1 MNKRINLVLILAVA
15 MTSAFAQI
23 NLKTGLK
30 SENMDLTQNPG
41 ENFYEYAN
49 GGWVKAHPLSPEYA
63 RFGTFN
69 ELDELNRKRIKEL
82 IQELALERHEKGSI
96 GQKIADLF
104 NLAMDSARRN
114 REGNTPVMK
123 EYKNILAIS
132 SREAW
137 LVNAALLGRQGVGNF
152 IGVYVGADDKN
163 SSQNI
168 VNIFQSGLTLG
179 QKDYYLEND
188 SATQKI
194 REAYKKYIVTLFK
207 LMGESCDVAQA
218 NMETVLRVETAVA
231 KISRSRTELRDP
243 QKNYNKMTYV
253 ELLQKYPAIDWNLFF
268 RTLGYPAFN
277 EVIVGQPEFI
287 EGVSKLFRETSLD
300 DLKTYMAFQ
309 LLTDASGLLSDDFRN
324 ANFDFFGRVM
334 SGKEEDTP
342 LWKRS
347 VSTVNSVLGEA
358 VGKMYTEKYFPAAA
372 KERMTQLV
380 KNLQVALGERIDAQ
394 KWMSKETKQRAHEKL
409 STFYVK
415 IGYPNKWKN
424 YDKLDIDPSLSY
436 YDNLQRASIFA
447 MEDMIQKKVNKP
459 VDRDEWYMTPQ
470 TVNAY
475 YNPTTNEICFP
486 AGILQY
492 PFFDMEADDA
502 FNYGAIGVVI
512 GHEMTHGFDDNGRQ
526 YDKDGNLKDWWTPA
540 DAEGFKARAK
550 VLSDFFSN
558 INVLPDLKAN
568 GELTLG
574 ENLADHGGLNV
585 SFKAFQNA
593 MKSNPLKKVD
603 GLTPEQRFFIAYAGV
618 WAGNIRDEEIRNL
631 TKRDPHALGLWRV
644 NGALPHIDAW
654 YKAFNVTKKNKL
666 FLPKEKRVQVW

>member
-1 MNKRINLVLILAVA
+1 MKKNLLLTLLFSVSIMTVL
-15 MTSAFAQI
+15 AQT

-41 ENFYEYAN
+41 DNFYQFAN
-49 GGWVKAHPLSPEYA
+49 GGWVKSHPLTAEYA

-69 ELDELNRKRIKEL
+69 VLDEQNRTRIKEL
-82 IQELALERHEKGSI
+82 ILGLAANPHDKGSI
-96 GQKIADLF
+96 EQKIADLY
-104 NLAMDSARRN
+104 NLSMDTARRN
-114 REGNTPVMK
+114 KEGNAPILK
-123 EYKNILAIS
+123 EYSNIKAIA

-137 LVNAALLGRQGVGNF
+137 LVNAALLGRQGVRGF
-152 IGVYVGADDKN
+152 IGVYPGADDKN

-168 VNIFQSGLTLG
+168 VNLFQSGLTLG
-179 QKDYYLEND
+179 QKDYYLESD
-188 SATQKI
+188 TATLKI

-207 LMGESCDVAQA
+207 LMGESDAAAQA
-218 NMETVLRVETAVA
+218 NMEAVLRVETAIA
-231 KISRSRTELRDP
+231 GFSRSRTELRNP
-243 QKNYNKMTYV
+243 QTNYNKITYA
-253 ELLQKYPAIDWNLFF
+253 ELLQKYPVIDWNVFF

-277 EVIVGQPEFI
+277 EINVGQPEFV
-287 EGVSKLFRETSLD
+287 EGISKLYRETSLD

-309 LLTDASGLLSDDFRN
+309 FLDDASGVLSDDFRN
-324 ANFDFFGRVM
+324 ANFELFGRVM
-334 SGKEEDTP
+334 SGKQEDTP

-347 VSTVNSVLGEA
+347 VSIVNSVLGEA
-358 VGKMYTEKYFPAAA
+358 VGKMYVEKYFPAAA

-394 KWMSKETKQRAHEKL
+394 KWMSSETKKRAHEKL
-409 STFYVK
+409 AAFYVK
-415 IGYPNKWKN
+415 IGYPDKWKD
-424 YDKLDIDPSLSY
+424 YTKLDIDPSLTY
-436 YDNLQRASIFA
+436 YENLQRASVFE
-447 MEDMIQKKVNKP
+447 MDDMIQKKVNKP

-540 DAEGFKARAK
+540 DGEGFKARAK

-558 INVLPDLKAN
+558 ISVLPDLKAN

-585 SFKAFQNA
+585 SFRAFQNA
-593 MKSNPLKKVD
+593 MKGHPLKKVD
-603 GLTPEQRFFIAYAGV
+603 GFTPEQRFFIAYAGV

-631 TKRDPHALGLWRV
+631 TKRDPHSLGLWRV

-654 YKAFNVTKKNKL
+654 YDAFKVTKKNKL
-666 FLPKEKRVQVW
+666 FLPKNQRVQVW